1 MCIVCGRASID
12 GVTHIRCKKP
22 FGLDG
27 AVSVWKYEKVIRKSI
42 INLKYKFAYEIA
54 KELSFY
60 ICNFLKGNITALP
73 EKATLTPIP
82 LYKTRKNWRGFNQSV
97 EVGKLLA
104 RGMGWGFV
112 DDIVTRD
119 VKAKPQTEL
128 KGEERILNLRGV
140 FAINSKFK
148 SENFPI
154 NQSYIIFD
162 DVWTTGTTLKE
173 MCKVLK
179 RNGAKNVWA
188 LTIAK

>member
-12 GVTHIRCKKP
+12 GVTHVRCKKP

-60 ICNFLKGNITALP
+60 IRNFLKGNITALP
-73 EKATLTPIP
+73 EKAILIPIP

-104 RGMGWGFV
+104 KGMGWSFV
-112 DDIVTRD
+112 DDIVTRK
-119 VKAKPQTEL
+119 VNAKPQTEL
-128 KGEERILNLRGV
+128 KGKERISNVRGV

-148 SENFPI
+148 SEKFSI
-154 NQSYIIFD
+154 DQSYIIFD
-162 DVWTTGTTLKE
+162 DVWTTGMTLKE